1 MKEEKKKV
9 GALRFTKVW
18 NWDIYRK
25 HDDRE
30 IEIQVRDDIRVRL
43 KKWIRDHF
51 TEEEPLT
58 ETFDIY
64 AVYEVIDSKPQTMT
78 TVSLKMGASVVNNE
92 LVTLEILEKKS

>member
-30 IEIQVRDDIRVRL
+30 IEIQVRDDVRVRL
-43 KKWIRDHF
+43 KKWIREHF
-51 TEEEPLT
+51 TDEEPLT

-64 AVYEVIDSKPQTMT
+64 AVYEVIGIRAQTMT
-78 TVSLKMGASVVNNE
+78 TVSMKLRASVVNNE
-92 LVTLEILEKKS
+92 LVALEMLEKKS

>member
-25 HDDRE
+25 HDERE
-30 IEIQVRDDIRVRL
+30 IEIQVRDDVRVRL
-43 KKWIRDHF
+43 KKWIREHF
-51 TEEEPLT
+51 KYEDPLT

-78 TVSLKMGASVVNNE
+78 TVSLKLRASVENNK
-92 LVTLEILEKKS
+92 LLTLEMLEKKS